1 MAANR
6 IDVEAQLGGQ
16 FGDQHRLG
24 LVVEKTKQM
33 APIGIGQRSVP
44 KITLIPCSLSHDLT
58 IYGVYHY
65 NRAMGNNSHQV
76 EPSRWVERWAW
87 CFPSEAAILD
97 VAAGA
102 GRHARFLLGRGHHV
116 TVIDRDCS
124 ALNDLNQHP
133 RATVLEADLEACV
146 PFLGSH
152 FGVVLVTNFLLRSM
166 FSHLIAAVGPGGFL
180 IYETF
185 TSHHAR
191 YRQPRD
197 SSHLT
202 APGELRRLVTED
214 LDVLAYEE
222 AFEGGSRRAAVAR
235 LAATRP

>member
-1 MAANR
+1 VTANG

-24 LVVEKTKQM
+24 LVVQETKQV
-33 APIGIGQRSVP
+33 APVGIGQRPVP
-44 KITLIPCSLSHDLT
+44 KITLIPCSLGHDLT
-58 IYGVYHY
+58 IHGIHRY
-65 NRAMGNNSHQV
+65 NRVMGNNSHQV
-76 EPSRWVERWAW
+76 EPSRWVERWAR

-97 VAAGA
+97 VAGGA
-102 GRHARFLLGRGHHV
+102 GRHTLFLLGRGHHV

-124 ALNDLNQHP
+124 ALDDLNQHP
-133 RATVLEADLEACV
+133 RATVLKADLEAGV

-166 FSHLIAAVGPGGFL
+166 FPHLIDAVGPGGYL

-191 YRQPRD
+191 YRRPQD
-197 SSHLT
+197 SRHLA
-202 APGELRRLVTED
+202 APGELRNLVTEE

-222 AFEGGSRRAAVAR
+222 VAEQGSRRTAVAR